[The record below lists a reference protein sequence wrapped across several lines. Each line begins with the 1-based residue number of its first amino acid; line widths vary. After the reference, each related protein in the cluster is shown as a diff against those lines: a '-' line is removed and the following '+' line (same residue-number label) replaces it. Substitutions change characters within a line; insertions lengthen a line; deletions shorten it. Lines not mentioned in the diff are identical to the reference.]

1 MPDTIKVLFLSA
13 NPHSAPALEF
23 GREVR
28 RIVDAIR
35 KSTGRDR
42 LEFSSEWAA
51 GPADLQDSLRR
62 YAPHVVHFSGH
73 GDAHGGIWLEDGTGA
88 SRPVGGE
95 ALSELFTILKGSIR
109 VVLLNA
115 CESLPAVEAIHGV
128 IDYAIGMSAPISDP
142 AAIVFA
148 EAFYGALASGAPV
161 REAFALGVNRLRME
175 GSGETGIPTL
185 LVREGA
191 DEWPRHAPASPSLSR
206 EAAAAGMGSGITF
219 NNSTVGNFNNSASG
233 NGTTFINNGG
243 R

>member
-1 MPDTIKVLFLSA
+1 MPNTIKVLFLSA

-62 YAPHVVHFSGH
+62 YSPHVVHFSGH
-73 GDAHGGIWLEDGTGA
+73 GDAEGGIWLEDGTGA
-88 SRPVGGE
+88 SCPVSGE
-95 ALSELFTILKGSIR
+95 ALSELFAILKGSIR

-115 CESLPAVEAIHGV
+115 CDSLPAVKAIHGV

-161 REAFALGVNRLRME
+161 REAFGLGVNRLRME
-175 GSGETGIPTL
+175 GSGETEVPTL
-185 LVREGA
+185 LVRDGA
-191 DEWPRHAPASPSLSR
+191 EQWPLVSPASPPLSR
-206 EAAAAGMGSGITF
+206 EAVAAGAGSGITF
-219 NNSTVGNFNNSASG
+219 NNSTVGHFNSVSG
-233 NGTTFINNGG
+233 NGTTIINNGG
-243 R
+243 